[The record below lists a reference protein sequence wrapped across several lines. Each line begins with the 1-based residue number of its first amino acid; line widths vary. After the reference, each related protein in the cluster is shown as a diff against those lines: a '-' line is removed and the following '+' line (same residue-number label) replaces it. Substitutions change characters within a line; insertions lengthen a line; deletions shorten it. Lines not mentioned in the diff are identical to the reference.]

1 MSISCTSCNC
11 TLRPGLLFGD
21 KVFTCESSAA
31 CCPNVLCKTC
41 FVQRPLLI
49 VPDTKS
55 NSVDDDN
62 HGGRNDLN
70 AGRIKRLCRTCF
82 ESQSTLNYATT
93 YDYQPSRSGTTF
105 VFTHAASGCRRMF
118 ASYADYLHT
127 HHQHGYLLIDL
138 PGHGTCVDL
147 PLSLESCVEHVRE
160 ILSVCRLF
168 LLDKNA
174 AAASPERLIY
184 VGASLGAYVGF
195 HVLAE
200 LLKDE
205 KNNNNNK
212 EDVGPP
218 QQHPRRLFHGAVL
231 MDCGQNVGP
240 GSGMAARFGLVVL
253 RMLATNSSNY
263 ALMKLMLPAITK
275 NIAKDNNDYHLVDGV
290 FGAGMWFD
298 QVANHVQCLQDVA
311 PATLLPHI
319 PIPILYLNGSLD
331 HRDCENKWLNL
342 SAAPHSK
349 LKVYEGGDHFFTHDR
364 RFIDDIFAQII
375 EFVNTI

>member
-1 MSISCTSCNC
+1 MSITCTSCND

-21 KVFTCESSAA
+21 KVFTCESSSSSSSAA
-31 CCPNVLCKTC
+31 SCPNVLCKTC
-41 FVQRPLLI
+41 FVRRPLLI
-49 VPDTKS
+49 VPDK
-55 NSVDDDN
+55 NNGGDDDN
-62 HGGRNDLN
+62 HGGRNNNSNVMN
-70 AGRIKRLCRTCF
+70 AGGIKRLCRTCF
-82 ESQSTLNYATT
+82 ESQSTLNYAAT

-105 VFTHAASGCRRMF
+105 VLTHAASGCRQMF

-147 PLSLESCVEHVRE
+147 PLSLDSCVSHVRD
-160 ILSVCRLF
+160 ILAACQ
-168 LLDKNA
+168 LLDNA
-174 AAASPERLIY
+174 ASERLIY

-195 HVLAE
+195 HLLAE

-205 KNNNNNK
+205 NNINKNKN
-212 EDVGPP
+212 DGPP
-218 QQHPRRLFHGAVL
+218 PHPRRLLFHGAVL

-240 GSGMAARFGLVVL
+240 GCGLASRIGLVVL
-253 RMLATNSSNY
+253 RMLASHSSNY
-263 ALMKLMLPAITK
+263 AMMKLMLPAITK
-275 NIAKDNNDYHLVDGV
+275 NISNDYHLVDGV

-298 QVANHVQCLQDVA
+298 QVAAHVQCLRDVA
-311 PATLLPHI
+311 PAELIPRI

-331 HRDCENKWLNL
+331 HRDCETKWLSL

-364 RFIDDIFAQII
+364 RFIDDILAQMVEFAK
-375 EFVNTI
+375 TI